1 MFFSR
6 ARTCAYIRENTDTSI
21 NRWNQVTSN
30 EAEAALGQTLCGLG
44 FSDHPNR
51 YDEVISVDGAQLR
64 LHAKDRT
71 VIAENHIN
79 VIVISANYIF
89 CIELADKRQ
98 NRSYGF
104 VLL

>member
-1 MFFSR
+1 M
-6 ARTCAYIRENTDTSI
+6 RTRAYIRKNTDTST
-21 NRWNQVTSN
+21 NGRNQVTSN
-30 EAEAALGQTLCGLG
+30 EIEAALVKTPCGLG

-51 YDEVISVDGAQLR
+51 YDEVISVDDAQLR
-64 LHAKDRT
+64 LHAQDRT

-79 VIVISANYIF
+79 VIVISANFIF